1 MPELADLCARAVGEA
16 KAGEEIEAFAESG
29 RQVQVRVRGGEVES
43 LTSAETR
50 GLGVRA
56 VVDGRVGYA
65 YGADPTA
72 EEVAELVRSARES
85 ASFAEP
91 DDANGLPEL
100 SPVDPMPEM
109 FRESLEQ
116 VPAERKVALALEVE
130 RAATGASPDV
140 RKVES
145 AGFADAVSRAAIAST
160 RGGPL
165 EFARTDCWV
174 SVSALAERDG
184 ETQSGFDFALA
195 RDLDELEW
203 EEAARRAAERAA
215 RLLGGEKPRSE
226 RLPVV
231 LDPGAGTAFLSVL
244 AGALS
249 GEAVLK
255 GRSPLAPLVG
265 ETVGSAAVTLV
276 DDGRLATGTAAAPFD
291 DEGVPTGRTPLVE
304 AGVLRGFLQNTYT
317 AKRLQ
322 TRSTGNAGRA
332 GYRSVPG
339 VSPSNLYF
347 EPGAFSAEEVIR
359 AAGTGVYVQDVTG
372 LHSGASSVTGDFSV
386 GASGLAIENG
396 VLGRPLREM
405 TVASTLLDVLRS
417 VTEVGSDIRF
427 FPFGGSLGAP
437 TILVGE
443 MTVAGT

>member
-1 MPELADLCARAVGEA
+1 MPDLADLCARAVEEA
-16 KAGEEIEAFAESG
+16 RAGEEIEAYAESG

-43 LTSAETR
+43 LVSAETR

-65 YGADPTA
+65 YGADPSPD
-72 EEVAELVRSARES
+72 EVAELVRSARES
-85 ASFAEP
+85 ATFAEP
-91 DDANGLPEL
+91 DEANGLPDL
-100 SPVDPMPEM
+100 SPVDAMPEM
-109 FRESLEQ
+109 YRESLER
-116 VPAERKVALALEVE
+116 VPAQRKVELALDAE
-130 RAATGASPDV
+130 RAATAANPNV

-195 RDLDELEW
+195 RELDELEW

-265 ETVGSAAVTLV
+265 ETVGSEMVTLV
-276 DDGRLATGTAAAPFD
+276 DDGRLTKGTATAPFD
-291 DEGVPTGRTPLVE
+291 DEGVATVRTPLVE
-304 AGVLRGFLQNTYT
+304 AGVLRGFLHNTYT
-317 AKRLQ
+317 ARRLQ

-347 EPGAFSAEEVIR
+347 EPGGLSAEEVIR
-359 AAGTGVYVQDVTG
+359 AAGTAVYVQDVTG

-386 GASGLAIENG
+386 GAAGLAIEDG
-396 VLGRPLREM
+396 VLTRPLREM

-417 VTEVGSDIRF
+417 VTAVGSDLRF